1 MVSLAALWLPIV
13 LAAVAVFFVSSIF
26 HVVLPFHRNDYSKMP
41 GEEGVLAAMR
51 DAGVKRGM
59 YMFPHLGS
67 MAEMNTPEGQEKY
80 RTGPVGILV
89 VMPNGPVNMGKH
101 LALWF
106 VYCLLVSFF
115 VAYLAAHTMAAGT
128 HYLGVFR
135 IVGTAAFLA
144 YGFGYL
150 THPIWKGETWGV
162 SLKGVFDGLVYG
174 LVTAGVFGWL
184 WPAA

>member
-26 HVVLPFHRNDYSKMP
+26 HIVLPFHRNDYSKMP

-89 VMPNGPVNMGKH
+89 VMPSGPVNMGKH

-106 VYCLLVSFF
+106 GYCLLVSFF